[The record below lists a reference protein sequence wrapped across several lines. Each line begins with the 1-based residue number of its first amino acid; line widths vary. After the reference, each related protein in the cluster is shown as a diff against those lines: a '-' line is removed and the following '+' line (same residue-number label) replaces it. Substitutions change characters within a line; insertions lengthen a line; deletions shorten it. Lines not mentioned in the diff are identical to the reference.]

1 MKALALTLFA
11 LCAATPALGA
21 ETAWF
26 GMTPDVR
33 VRLISDDTLSP
44 AGTTRIGLEVEM
56 PLTTNTYWRVPGET
70 GIPIVLDLMGSEGI
84 TGQHISW
91 PFPHRD
97 DRSGYLDNV
106 YFGPIIL
113 PVTLNVA
120 GQGGFLRVSL
130 TMGVCE
136 EICMP
141 VMAQFELPLSFGTP
155 DLANGLRITQ
165 AEALAPI
172 PWDQPGPAFGP
183 VSFDTA
189 RMGLVFDVT
198 SPSVEIGSI
207 IADMGA
213 NGPLF
218 GAPQKSPDGQSV
230 LLPLLGKADPAALA
244 GAPVQL
250 TFMTA
255 MGPYDLSAPVGLD
268 LSTQAKW

>member
-1 MKALALTLFA
+1 MKALALSLLA
-11 LCAATPALGA
+11 LLATAPALGA
-21 ETAWF
+21 QTAWF
-26 GMTPDVR
+26 AMTPDVR

-56 PLTTNTYWRVPGET
+56 PATTNTYWRVPGET
-70 GIPIVLDLMGSEGI
+70 GIPISLDLAGSEGI
-84 TGQHISW
+84 SGHSISW
-91 PFPHRD
+91 PFPARD

-106 YFGPIIL
+106 YFGPLVL
-113 PVTLNVA
+113 PITVNAA
-120 GQGGFLRVSL
+120 GQGGVLRASL

-141 VMAQFELPLSFGTP
+141 VMAQFELLFAFGTP

-172 PWDQPGPAFGP
+172 PWDRPEPAFGP

-189 RMGLVFDVT
+189 RMGLVVDVT
-198 SPSVEIGSI
+198 SPSIEIGSI
-207 IADMGA
+207 IADMGPD
-213 NGPLF
+213 GPLF
-218 GAPQKSPDGQSV
+218 GAPQKSPDGRSV

-244 GAPVQL
+244 GAAVQL

-255 MGPYDLSAPVGLD
+255 MGPYDLSAPVALD